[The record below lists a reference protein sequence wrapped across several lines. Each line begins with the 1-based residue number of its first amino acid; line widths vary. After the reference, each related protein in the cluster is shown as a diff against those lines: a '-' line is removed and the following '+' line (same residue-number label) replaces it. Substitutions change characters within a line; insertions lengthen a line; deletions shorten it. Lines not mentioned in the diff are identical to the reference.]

1 MPDASASSD
10 RARATIT
17 AVNSPP
23 DPDDHAWRTALL
35 ESSLDCVIVMDA
47 EGRVVDLNARTEVTL
62 GVVRERV
69 IGERLGDVFVPPDLR
84 ARHEAGLRRYLSTR
98 ESSILGVRVE
108 VEALHG
114 SGRRL
119 PVELSIVRL
128 AGTEPPLFVGH
139 LRPIA
144 DRLQSERRLRA
155 SAAASRVLA
164 TSRRPDLAVEGV
176 LRALGEELR
185 WAAVQFWR
193 LDRPSERMIL
203 SASWLREGMDP
214 THYRGQTSMARGE
227 GLPGLAWAERSAI
240 WLEEIAEKA
249 TELPRFSSLVA
260 AGVRSCLCFPV
271 HIGGVTVAAI
281 EAFSTAYEPRDE
293 QLLVILEAIGGQLGH
308 VNAEHVAREALTRSE
323 QALRDALHREREA
336 RQSAE
341 EANAAKDQ
349 FLAVIS
355 HELRTPLGP
364 IIGWAR
370 MLESHALDPEVRTKA
385 VAAITRNAELQS
397 RLVEDLLDASRIAA
411 GKLTIERVP
420 VSIVHVV
427 HAAIETAAP
436 LAHQQGVQ
444 LRLEGEFEIPPVSGD
459 ARRLQQVFSNL
470 LSNALKFTPA
480 GGEVTVLLSRV
491 RDEVEICVRDTGA
504 GIDPVFLPH
513 MFERFRQAP
522 GQPGGHAGGLGLGLA
537 IVRDLV
543 NAHGGS
549 VYANSDGPGRG
560 ATFTVRLPS
569 G

>member
-1 MPDASASSD
+1 M
-10 RARATIT
+10 RATIT
-17 AVNSPP
+17 PVNSAPH
-23 DPDDHAWRTALL
+23 PDDHAWRTALL

-47 EGRVVDLNARTEVTL
+47 DGRIVDLNAQTEVTL

-69 IGERLGDVFVPPDLR
+69 IGERLGDVFVPPELR
-84 ARHEAGLRRYLSTR
+84 PMHEAGLRRYLSTR
-98 ESSILGVRVE
+98 QSSILGVRVE

-164 TSRRPDLAVEGV
+164 TSKEPEMAVEGV

-185 WAAVQFWR
+185 WSAVQFWR
-193 LDRPSERMIL
+193 LDRRTERMVL
-203 SASWLREGMDP
+203 SASWLRDGVDP
-214 THYRGQTSMARGE
+214 DPYRGQTTMRKGE
-227 GLPGLAWAERSAI
+227 GLPGLAWSQRSPI
-240 WLEEIAEKA
+240 WIEDLAD
-249 TELPRFSSLVA
+249 TSRELPRFSALVG
-260 AGVRSCLCFPV
+260 AGVKSCMGFPV
-271 HIGGVTVAAI
+271 HVGGVTVAAV
-281 EAFSTAYEPRDE
+281 EAFSTVAEARDE

-308 VNAEHVAREALTRSE
+308 VTAEHVAREALTRSE
-323 QALRDALHREREA
+323 QALRDALRREQEA
-336 RQSAE
+336 RQNAE

-370 MLESHALDPEVRTKA
+370 MLDSAALDPAARTKA
-385 VAAITRNAELQS
+385 IAAITRNAELQS
-397 RLVEDLLDASRIAA
+397 RLVEDLLDASRIVT
-411 GKLTIERVP
+411 GKLTIERMP
-420 VSIVHVV
+420 VNIAHAV

-436 LAHQQGVQ
+436 VAHQQGVQ
-444 LRLEGEFEIPPVSGD
+444 LRLQGEFELPPVNGD
-459 ARRLQQVFSNL
+459 ARRLQQVVANL
-470 LSNALKFTPA
+470 LSNALKFTAP
-480 GGEVTVLLSRV
+480 GGDITVLLGRAGN
-491 RDEVEICVRDTGA
+491 EVEVCVRDTGV
-504 GIDPVFLPH
+504 GIDPAFLPH

-522 GQPGGHAGGLGLGLA
+522 GQPGGHSGGLGLGLA

-543 NAHGGS
+543 TAHGGS
-549 VYANSDGPGRG
+549 VYADSDGPGRG
-560 ATFTVRLPS
+560 ATFTIRLPVA
-569 G
+569 